1 MFIIL
6 IVLAI
11 LALIAYGVS
20 FALAVETSMKDHP
33 RKYARYTAL
42 GLAALS
48 LLLFFVGSIKTVGT
62 KDVGIVTSFGRTSGE
77 LSPGIHFTA
86 PWQNVTS
93 MDAAIQT
100 DTYKLNARIANQQ
113 VATVSVSIRW
123 RISTKGNS
131 ADSLFQNYRT
141 FDHVRDSLVTREL
154 TSAVNTQF
162 ANYNPLNSVQG
173 ASGGTNA
180 SYLTIANL
188 ITKQMQQSVGSQVE
202 ILSTIVPFV
211 SFDDQTQA
219 RINQLQQQVALTR
232 VAEQSIQ
239 TNQDQAKANQALAAS
254 VNNNPALNTANC
266 LNIVATAVKDNYSGL
281 PAGFSCFGGSTA
293 TITAS
298 GK

>member
-1 MFIIL
+1 MVLFIFGL
-6 IVLAI
+6 IVLIGSIGAGFYGTFIDEYRVGAWGTSFGLGCLAI
-11 LALIAYGVS
+11 LLIII
-20 FALAVETSMKDHP
+20 P
-33 RKYARYTAL
+33 C
-42 GLAALS
+42 
-48 LLLFFVGSIKTVGT
+48 IKMVGT
-62 KDVGIVTSFGRTSGE
+62 KDVGIETSFGKTAGE

-86 PWQNVTS
+86 PWINVTS

-100 DTYKLNARIANQQ
+100 DTYKLEARIANQQ
-113 VATVSVSIRW
+113 VAHVSVSIRW
-123 RISTKGNS
+123 RISTANNA

-141 FDHVRDSLVTREL
+141 FDHVRNSLVTREL

-162 ANYNPLNSVQG
+162 ATYNPLNSVQG
-173 ASGGTNA
+173 VSGGQNA
-180 SYLTIANL
+180 SYLTIAGL

-211 SFDDQTQA
+211 SFDGDTQA

-266 LNIVATAVKDNYSGL
+266 LNIVATAVKENSQVL
-281 PAGFSCFGGSTA
+281 PPGFSCFGGSSVA
-293 TITAS
+293 ITAS